1 MIESTVI
8 TLVLLLSGGFFIAM
22 RLMAQNARNNPAAEQ
37 ARLQQ
42 SLVWHEERLRN
53 AQAKNWDH
61 DMIARI
67 TAQVD
72 ETRAQLARINA
83 EVPASGR

>member
-8 TLVLLLSGGFFIAM
+8 TLLLLVSGGLFLAM
-22 RLMAQNARNNPAAEQ
+22 RIMAQNARNNPAAER

-42 SLVWHEERLRN
+42 SLVWHEERLRD
-53 AQAKNWDH
+53 AQSKNWDH

-67 TAQVD
+67 TAQVED
-72 ETRAQLARINA
+72 TRQRLEQIT
-83 EVPASGR
+83 G

>member
-1 MIESTVI
+1 MIESSVI
-8 TLVLLLSGGFFIAM
+8 AFLVLVSGGLFLAM
-22 RLMAQNARNNPAAEQ
+22 RLMAQNARNNPAAER

-53 AQAKNWDH
+53 ARAKNWDH

-67 TAQVD
+67 TAQVE
-72 ETRAQLARINA
+72 ETRQRLEQITARA
-83 EVPASGR
+83 ES

>member
-8 TLVLLLSGGFFIAM
+8 TLLLLVSGGLFLAM
-22 RLMAQNARNNPAAEQ
+22 RIMAQNARNNPAAER

-53 AQAKNWDH
+53 AQEKNWDH

-67 TAQVD
+67 TAQVE
-72 ETRAQLARINA
+72 ETRQRLAQLA
-83 EVPASGR
+83 S